1 MQITKKCYLT
11 SSVNT
16 YDIDITSEQYQ
27 RVLNRFATGE
37 VIQKIVP
44 HLEKWEREFL
54 MTGMAKEAQEDFF
67 NKFEE
72 L

>member
-1 MQITKKCYLT
+1 MKLTKLCPF
-11 SSVNT
+11 SSTVNT
-16 YDIDITSEQYQ
+16 YDIDITEDQY
-27 RVLNRFATGE
+27 RAVSNRFETRE
-37 VIQKIVP
+37 PIQRIVP

-54 MTGMAKEAQEDFF
+54 MTGMSKEAQEDYF